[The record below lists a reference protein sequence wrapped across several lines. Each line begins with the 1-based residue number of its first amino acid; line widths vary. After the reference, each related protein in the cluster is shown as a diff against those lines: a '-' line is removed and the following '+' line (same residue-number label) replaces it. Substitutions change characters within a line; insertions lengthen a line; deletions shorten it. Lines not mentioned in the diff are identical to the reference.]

1 MKAVHHWKLAACFAA
16 TLGLLLAACRK
27 PADSATDQLSEAGYQ
42 PSAEDWLRAV
52 REDNV
57 EVMKKY
63 AASGFALDT
72 RDANGD
78 GALHAAAAAG
88 AEKAAGWLLDR
99 GQPVDLR
106 GGAERTPLMMAAI
119 SNNPRMTGW
128 LLRQGADP
136 RLKDQDGYTPLM
148 LAVREN
154 STKVVGEL
162 AVHVRDTLDA
172 ALLAAALEGR
182 AEMIDALTKYGAS
195 VYARMEDGRTALM
208 VAAQNNHEEAVRMLL
223 DLGCGR
229 FALTPE
235 GETAADLAL
244 VEGHQQ
250 VADLILAKPV
260 ESELSLES
268 PAAIA
273 AEMDA
278 YMEAAIEF
286 EEPAATTAAADPIP
300 GESDLTDDPNPAA
313 TPAAAAGGTSARSRP
328 PVGSLEGRTL
338 AAAEPR
344 PTATGA
350 AAGAATGDPAAAA
363 AAGRIPIV
371 MRLYRQREIPL
382 EVRTVSADAVTFR
395 IAGSSPREVT
405 VKAGETVPGSSLVVI
420 GFQRRVATSKDNQG
434 RPGEVSVV
442 ELRDPGTGVTRELV
456 AGLPA
461 SAHDPLALVED
472 ARTGQRY
479 TASPGQRFHDADG
492 LEYRVVDVRPNQII
506 IEDLAS
512 GTVRTLPLRG
522 PRG

>member
-1 MKAVHHWKLAACFAA
+1 MKAVHHWKLVACFAA
-16 TLGLLLAACRK
+16 SLGLLLPACRK
-27 PADSATDQLSEAGYQ
+27 PADSAADQLSEAGYQ
-42 PSAEDWLRAV
+42 PSAGDWLRAV

-88 AEKAAGWLLDR
+88 AQKAAGWLLDR
-99 GQPVDLR
+99 GQPADLR
-106 GGAERTPLMMAAI
+106 GGAGRTPLMLAVI

-162 AVHVRDTLDA
+162 AVHVRGALDA

-182 AEMIDALTKYGAS
+182 AEMIDGLTKYGAS

-208 VAAQNNHEEAVRMLL
+208 VAAQNNHEEAVKMLL

-229 FALTPE
+229 FAVTPE

-250 VADLILAKPV
+250 VAELILAKPV
-260 ESELSLES
+260 ASELSLES

-278 YMEAAIEF
+278 YMEAAID
-286 EEPAATTAAADPIP
+286 PAGLGATTATADPV
-300 GESDLTDDPNPAA
+300 TDDPNPVA
-313 TPAAAAGGTSARSRP
+313 TAAAAADGTSSRARP
-328 PVGSLEGRTL
+328 PVVALEGRTFT
-338 AAAEPR
+338 AAEPR
-344 PTATGA
+344 PTAAGA
-350 AAGAATGDPAAAA
+350 AAGDPVAAAA
-363 AAGRIPIV
+363 VGGIPIV
-371 MRLYRQREIPL
+371 MRHYRQREIPL
-382 EVRTVSADAVTFR
+382 EVRTVSADAATFR
-395 IAGSSPREVT
+395 IAGSNPREVT
-405 VKAGETVPGSSLVVI
+405 VRAGETVPGSSLVVI
-420 GFQRRVATSKDNQG
+420 GFQRRVATSKDDQG

-442 ELRDPGTGVTRELV
+442 ELRDRGTGVTRELV

-506 IEDLAS
+506 IEDIAS
-512 GTVRTLPLRG
+512 GTVQTLPLRG

>member
-1 MKAVHHWKLAACFAA
+1 MKTVHHWKRAACFAVS
-16 TLGLLLAACRK
+16 LGLLLPACRK

-42 PSAEDWLRAV
+42 PSTEDWLRAV

-88 AEKAAGWLLDR
+88 AEKAAGLLLDR

-106 GGAERTPLMMAAI
+106 GGAGRTPLMLAVIA
-119 SNNPRMTGW
+119 NNPRMTGW

-182 AEMIDALTKYGAS
+182 AEMIDGLTKYGAS

-208 VAAQNNHEEAVRMLL
+208 VAAQNNHEEAVKMLL

-229 FALTPE
+229 FAITPE

-260 ESELSLES
+260 ASELSLES

-278 YMEAAIEF
+278 YMETAIDS
-286 EEPAATTAAADPIP
+286 EEPAATTAAADLIADDA
-300 GESDLTDDPNPAA
+300 DLTDDPNPAA
-313 TPAAAAGGTSARSRP
+313 TTAAAAGVTPARPRP
-328 PVGSLEGRTL
+328 PVVSLEGRTL

-344 PTATGA
+344 PTVAGA
-350 AAGAATGDPAAAA
+350 AAGAAGA
-363 AAGRIPIV
+363 AAGGIPIV
-371 MRLYRQREIPL
+371 MRHYRQREIPL

-405 VKAGETVPGSSLVVI
+405 VRAGETVPGSSLVVV
-420 GFQRRVATSKDNQG
+420 GFDRRVATSKDNQG
-434 RPGEVSVV
+434 SPGEVSVV
-442 ELRDPGTGVTRELV
+442 GISDPGTGVTRELV

-506 IEDLAS
+506 IEELAS
-512 GTVRTLPLRG
+512 GTVQTLPLRG